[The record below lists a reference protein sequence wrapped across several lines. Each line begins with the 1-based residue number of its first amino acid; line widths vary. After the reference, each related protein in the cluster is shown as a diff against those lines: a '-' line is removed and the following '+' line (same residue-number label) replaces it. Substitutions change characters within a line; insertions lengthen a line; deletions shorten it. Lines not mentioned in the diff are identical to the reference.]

1 LEDDPASP
9 KPWVWDRTTES
20 PTKESISASLNAGE
34 ISALADLA
42 WLRGSYL
49 RLDTPIAGGTSTMVT
64 GKYFMTFRRDR
75 GDWKIM
81 NDCWNSDEITQQVDA
96 KITLHGIRALA
107 EWRLHDVASMLS
119 LIVATDAV
127 KSGVWDNMAGPLQ
140 ALAATNIPANA
151 FVEPGG
157 FYYTIDLGAQA

>member
-1 LEDDPASP
+1 
-9 KPWVWDRTTES
+9 
-20 PTKESISASLNAGE
+20 
-34 ISALADLA
+34 
-42 WLRGSYL
+42 
-49 RLDTPIAGGTSTMVT
+49 
-64 GKYFMTFRRDR
+64 
-75 GDWKIM
+75 
-81 NDCWNSDEITQQVDA
+81 VDA

-157 FYYTIDLGAQA
+157 FYYTIDLGCTGLNLSDRSYFPGLMAGQTVLGTLVISVRRISVR